1 MQTVEV
7 RADQIRFVE
16 TQMRIATLQCR
27 GGGHRDMVSL
37 YNDFVRAKRPY
48 FIQAEAPLR
57 TYLDRSE
64 QGKLEDYVVDL
75 ANKVSLGASSV
86 EKFCDKARVALNMAV
101 KMPDPSGLL
110 PLMPVS
116 YRQPTRSC
124 QVATRS
130 TRAY

>member
-1 MQTVEV
+1 MQTTEV
-7 RADQIRFVE
+7 KADQVRFVE

-48 FIQAEAPLR
+48 FIQAESPLR

-64 QGKLEDYVVDL
+64 RGSLEKYVVNL
-75 ANKVSLGASSV
+75 ANKVSLGASGV
-86 EKFCDKARVALNMAV
+86 EKFCDKARMALNMAV

-110 PLMPVS
+110 SLMPVG
-116 YRQPTRSC
+116 YRQPAKSC
-124 QVATRS
+124 QVPARS
-130 TRAY
+130 ASYY